1 MGTWLLS
8 EENLRHKGLCIS
20 IWRLEMIQK
29 EKTVHIAYLY
39 PIRLITRKNEKIDIP
54 LEQINNCSYNHGI
67 LCRVVGEVK
76 NSFKNDELT
85 YLICGDGALALSYD
99 GNMSNNDLLLHY
111 NDLLCKLL
119 LGGLM
124 VESIS
129 QKDITTG
136 SLRDDNMIWPVNFGH
151 SHNSHIH
158 AVLRMKLTNSFEA
171 IHLLNAVSSAT
182 SVEELVRCLD
192 AGTKIIKAI
201 DRLSTYYLIA
211 GITEMRYGN
220 WSSALS
226 NLWIVAEQLTD
237 YLWVNR
243 FLNDASRDPEI
254 PSRRQTLLNDNRTY
268 SASVK
273 QEILF
278 QIGILSEV
286 AYTDLYIVRKA
297 RNKLVHEGQLISEE
311 TARKLYSAVNDLL
324 KIAISNESSD
334 VLPEVESLIITL
346 K

>member
-1 MGTWLLS
+1 
-8 EENLRHKGLCIS
+8 
-20 IWRLEMIQK
+20 MIEK
-29 EKTVHIAYLY
+29 EKTVHITYLY
-39 PIRLITRKNEKIDIP
+39 PIRLITRNNEKIDIP

-76 NSFKNDELT
+76 NSFKSHELT
-85 YLICGDGALALSYD
+85 YLICGDGALALPYD
-99 GNMSNNDLLLHY
+99 VSLSNNDLLLHY

-119 LGGLM
+119 LGGLF
-124 VESIS
+124 VEAIS

-136 SLRDDNMIWPVNFGH
+136 SLRDDKMIWPVNFGH
-151 SHNSHIH
+151 SYNSHVH

-171 IHLLNAVSSAT
+171 IHLLNAVSSAI
-182 SVEELVRCLD
+182 SVEEFEKCLD
-192 AGTKIIKAI
+192 KGTQIITAVN
-201 DRLSTYYLIA
+201 RLSTYYLIA

-243 FLNDASRDPEI
+243 FLGDTSRDPEI

-273 QEILF
+273 QEILY
-278 QIGILSEV
+278 QIGILSQA
-286 AYTDLYIVRKA
+286 AYSNLYTVRKA

-311 TARKLYSAVNDLL
+311 TARKLYDAVEAML
-324 KIAISNESSD
+324 KIAISYESSD
-334 VLPEVESLIITL
+334 ILPEVDNLIITL
-346 K
+346 R

>member
-1 MGTWLLS
+1 M
-8 EENLRHKGLCIS
+8 E
-20 IWRLEMIQK
+20 K
-29 EKTVHIAYLY
+29 EKTVHITYLY
-39 PIRLITRKNEKIDIP
+39 PMRLITCKNEEIEIP

-67 LCRVVGEVK
+67 LCRVVGEIK
-76 NSFKNDELT
+76 NSFKNHELT

-99 GNMSNNDLLLHY
+99 GSMSNNDLLLHY

-119 LGGLM
+119 LGGLL

-151 SHNSHIH
+151 SFNSHVH

-171 IHLLNAVSSAT
+171 IHLLSAVSSAI
-182 SVEELVRCLD
+182 SVEEFVKCFEK
-192 AGTKIIKAI
+192 GTQIIKAV

-226 NLWIVAEQLTD
+226 NLWIVAEQITD

-243 FLNDASRDPEI
+243 FLDDPSKNPEI

-273 QEILF
+273 QEILY
-278 QIGILSEV
+278 QMGVLSEA
-286 AYTDLYIVRKA
+286 AYSNLYTVRKA
-297 RNKLVHEGQLISEE
+297 RNKLVHEGLLISEE
-311 TARKLYSAVNDLL
+311 TARKLYGAVEALL
-324 KIAISNESSD
+324 KIAISNESST
-334 VLPEVESLIITL
+334 VLPEVENLIITL
-346 K
+346 R

>member
-1 MGTWLLS
+1 MM
-8 EENLRHKGLCIS
+8 E
-20 IWRLEMIQK
+20 K
-29 EKTVHIAYLY
+29 EKTVHITYLY
-39 PIRLITRKNEKIDIP
+39 PIRLITRRNEEIEIP
-54 LEQINNCSYNHGI
+54 LEQINDCSYNHGI

-76 NSFKNDELT
+76 NSFKNQELT

-99 GNMSNNDLLLHY
+99 GNMSSNDLLLHY

-119 LGGLM
+119 LGGLL

-136 SLRDDNMIWPVNFGH
+136 SLREDNMIWPVNFGH
-151 SHNSHIH
+151 SYNSHVH

-171 IHLLNAVSSAT
+171 IHLLNAVSSAI
-182 SVEELVRCLD
+182 SVEEFVKCLEK
-192 AGTKIIKAI
+192 GTQIIKAV

-226 NLWIVAEQLTD
+226 NLWIIAEQITD

-243 FLNDASRDPEI
+243 FLGDPSRDPEI
-254 PSRRQTLLNDNRTY
+254 PARRQTLINDNRTY

-273 QEILF
+273 QEILY
-278 QIGILSEV
+278 QIGILTGD
-286 AYTDLYIVRKA
+286 AYSNLYTVRKA

-311 TARKLYSAVNDLL
+311 TARKLYSAVEALL
-324 KIAISNESSD
+324 KIAIANETPD
-334 VLPEVESLIITL
+334 VLPKVEKLIITL
-346 K
+346 R

>member
-1 MGTWLLS
+1 MM
-8 EENLRHKGLCIS
+8 E
-20 IWRLEMIQK
+20 K
-29 EKTVHIAYLY
+29 EKIFHITYLY
-39 PIRLITRKNEKIDIP
+39 PIRLITRKNEEIEIP

-67 LCRVVGEVK
+67 LCRVVGEIK
-76 NSFKNDELT
+76 NSFKNQELT
-85 YLICGDGALALSYD
+85 YLICGDGALALFDAGS
-99 GNMSNNDLLLHY
+99 MSSNDLILHY

-119 LGGLM
+119 LVGLL

-151 SHNSHIH
+151 SYNSHVH

-171 IHLLNAVSSAT
+171 IHLLNAVSSAI
-182 SVEELVRCLD
+182 SVEEFIKCLEK
-192 AGTKIIKAI
+192 GTQIIKAV

-226 NLWIVAEQLTD
+226 NLWIIAEQITD
-237 YLWVNR
+237 YLWGNR
-243 FLNDASRDPEI
+243 FLDDPSRDPEI
-254 PSRRQTLLNDNRTY
+254 PARRQTLMNDNRTY

-273 QEILF
+273 QEILY
-278 QIGILSEV
+278 QIGILTED
-286 AYTDLYIVRKA
+286 AYSNLYSVRKA

-311 TARKLYSAVNDLL
+311 IARKLYSAVEALL
-324 KIAISNESSD
+324 KIAIANETPD
-334 VLPEVESLIITL
+334 VLPEVEKLIITL
-346 K
+346 R